1 MSHLPLRQV
10 NVDPVFTMSERIQK
24 ALAQAG
30 HGSRRQVEAWVREG
44 RIIVNSKVAT
54 LGDHITEDD
63 KVLLDGKVLRLKF
76 KQELPRKVIIY
87 HKPVGEICTRND
99 PEKRTT
105 IYDNLPRL
113 RGGRWV
119 AVGRLDVNTS
129 GLLLL
134 TTDGELAN
142 KLMHPSSQMEREYA
156 VRVLGEV
163 DRDMLKR
170 LREGVELDDGKASFD
185 TIRDAG
191 GQGAN
196 HWYHVIIKE
205 GRKRE
210 VRRLWESQG
219 VTVSRLIRVRFGD
232 ISLPRGLAAG
242 KFTDLDE
249 ASLNK
254 LLRSVGMPV
263 VEKRHGR
270 SESRTRMT
278 AKSASKP
285 DEKPKRKSRG
295 KPKGKVPVARQKKK
309 ASKRK

>member
-1 MSHLPLRQV
+1 
-10 NVDPVFTMSERIQK
+10 MSERIQK

-30 HGSRRQVEAWVREG
+30 HGSRRQVEGWVQEG
-44 RIIVNSKVAT
+44 RITVNGKVAT
-54 LGDHITEDD
+54 LGEHITEDD
-63 KVLLDGKVLRLKF
+63 RVMLDGKQLRLKF
-76 KQELPRKVIIY
+76 KQELPLKVIIY
-87 HKPVGEICTRND
+87 HKPVGEICTRID
-99 PEKRTT
+99 PEKRPT
-105 IYDNLPRL
+105 IFNNLPKL

-134 TTDGELAN
+134 TTSGELAN
-142 KLMHPSSQMEREYA
+142 KLMHPSSGMEREYA

-163 DRDMLKR
+163 DRDMLKQ
-170 LREGVELDDGKASFD
+170 LREGVVLDDGKASFD

-232 ISLPRGLAAG
+232 ITLPRGLSAG
-242 KFTDLDE
+242 KFTDLDD

-254 LLRSVGMPV
+254 LLRSVDMPAI
-263 VEKRHGR
+263 EKKHGR
-270 SESRTRMT
+270 AASRTRANPRST
-278 AKSASKP
+278 PKKL
-285 DEKPKRKSRG
+285 DDKPKTRPRA
-295 KPKGKVPVARQKKK
+295 KPKGHTPVARRKKT

>member
-1 MSHLPLRQV
+1 
-10 NVDPVFTMSERIQK
+10 MSERIQK

-30 HGSRRQVEAWVREG
+30 HGSRRQIEAWVQEG
-44 RIIVNSKVAT
+44 RIAVNGKVAT

-63 KVLLDGKVLRLKF
+63 TVLLDGKQLRLKF
-76 KQELPRKVIIY
+76 KHELPLKVIIY

-99 PEKRTT
+99 PERRAT

-129 GLLLL
+129 GMLLL
-134 TTDGELAN
+134 TTSGELAN
-142 KLMHPSSQMEREYA
+142 KLMHPSSGMEREYA

-163 DRDMLKR
+163 DRDMIKNMR
-170 LREGVELDDGKASFD
+170 AGVELEDGMAAFD

-232 ISLPRGLAAG
+232 ITLPRGLSAG
-242 KFTDLDE
+242 KFTDLDP

-254 LLRSVGMPV
+254 LLRTVDMPAI
-263 VEKRHGR
+263 EKKHGR
-270 SESRTRMT
+270 SDARTKT
-278 AKSASKP
+278 PAKPKV
-285 DEKPKRKSRG
+285 DEKPKSKKRASPKKGYAPAARRK
-295 KPKGKVPVARQKKK
+295 KPTSKVSKKK
-309 ASKRK
+309 

>member
-1 MSHLPLRQV
+1 
-10 NVDPVFTMSERIQK
+10 MSERIQK

-30 HGSRRQVEAWVREG
+30 HGSRRQVEAWVQEG
-44 RIIVNSKVAT
+44 RILVNGKVAT
-54 LGDHITEDD
+54 PGDHITEDD
-63 KVLLDGKVLRLKF
+63 KVLLDGKQLRLKF

-134 TTDGELAN
+134 TTDGALAN
-142 KLMHPSSQMEREYA
+142 KLMHPSSGMEREYA

-163 DRDMLKR
+163 DRDMLR
-170 LREGVELDDGKASFD
+170 RMREGVELDDGKASFD
-185 TIRDAG
+185 AIRDAG

-232 ISLPRGLAAG
+232 IPLPRGLPAG
-242 KFTDLDE
+242 KFRDLEE

-254 LLRSVGMPV
+254 LLRSVGLPA
-263 VEKRHGR
+263 VEKKHGR
-270 SESRTRMT
+270 AESRARSSPRSTP
-278 AKSASKP
+278 KKP
-285 DEKPKRKSRG
+285 DEKSKTRRRE
-295 KPKGKVPVARQKKK
+295 KPKGHTPVARKKK
-309 ASKRK
+309 TASKRK

>member
-1 MSHLPLRQV
+1 
-10 NVDPVFTMSERIQK
+10 MSERIQK

-30 HGSRRQVEAWVREG
+30 HGSRRQVEAWVQEG
-44 RIIVNSKVAT
+44 RITVNGKVAT
-54 LGDHITEDD
+54 LGAHITEDD
-63 KVLLDGKVLRLKF
+63 KVMLDGKQLRLKF
-76 KQELPRKVIIY
+76 KHELPLKVILY
-87 HKPVGEICTRND
+87 HKPEGEICTRND
-99 PEKRTT
+99 PEKRAT
-105 IYDNLPRL
+105 IYDNLPKL

-129 GLLLL
+129 GMLLL
-134 TTDGELAN
+134 TTSGELAN
-142 KLMHPSSQMEREYA
+142 KLMHPSSGMEREYA

-163 DRDMLKR
+163 DRDMIKNM
-170 LREGVELDDGKASFD
+170 REGVELEDGMAAFD

-232 ISLPRGLAAG
+232 ITLPRGLSAG
-242 KFTDLDE
+242 KFVDLDM

-254 LLRSVGMPV
+254 LLRTVDMPAI
-263 VEKRHGR
+263 EKKHGR
-270 SESRTRMT
+270 SDARTK
-278 AKSASKP
+278 APVKP
-285 DEKPKRKSRG
+285 KLEEKPKRKKRAS
-295 KPKGKVPVARQKKK
+295 PKKGYAPVARRKKPAKKK
-309 ASKRK
+309 

>member
-1 MSHLPLRQV
+1 
-10 NVDPVFTMSERIQK
+10 MSERIQK
-24 ALAQAG
+24 ALAHAG
-30 HGSRRQVEAWVREG
+30 HGSRRQVEAWVQEG
-44 RIIVNSKVAT
+44 RITVNGNVAT

-63 KVLLDGKVLRLKF
+63 KVLLDGKQLRLKF
-76 KQELPRKVIIY
+76 KQELPLKVIIY

-99 PEKRTT
+99 PEKRAT

-129 GLLLL
+129 GVLLL
-134 TTDGELAN
+134 TTSGELAN
-142 KLMHPSSQMEREYA
+142 KLMHPSSGMEREYA

-163 DRDMLKR
+163 DRPMLKQM
-170 LREGVELDDGKASFD
+170 REGVELEDGMAAFD

-196 HWYHVIIKE
+196 HWYHVILKE

-232 ISLPRGLAAG
+232 VILPRGLSAG
-242 KFTDLDE
+242 KFIDLDST
-249 ASLNK
+249 SLNK
-254 LLRSVGMPV
+254 LLRAVDLPAI
-263 VEKRHGR
+263 EKKHGR
-270 SESRTRMT
+270 SAARSRANPRVSRR
-278 AKSASKP
+278 AKPTGRSTTVRK
-285 DEKPKRKSRG
+285 KR
-295 KPKGKVPVARQKKK
+295 V

>member
-1 MSHLPLRQV
+1 
-10 NVDPVFTMSERIQK
+10 MSERIQK

-30 HGSRRQVEAWVREG
+30 HGSRRQVEGWVQEG
-44 RIIVNSKVAT
+44 RITVNGKAAT
-54 LGDHITEDD
+54 LGDRITEDD
-63 KVLLDGKVLRLKF
+63 KVLLDGKQLRLKF
-76 KQELPRKVIIY
+76 KQELPLKVIIY

-99 PEKRTT
+99 PEKRAT
-105 IYDNLPRL
+105 IYDSLPRL

-134 TTDGELAN
+134 TTSGELAN
-142 KLMHPSSQMEREYA
+142 KLMHPSSGMEREYA

-163 DRDMLKR
+163 DRDMLKQ
-170 LREGVELDDGKASFD
+170 LREGVELDDGKASFE

-219 VTVSRLIRVRFGD
+219 VTVSRLTRVRFGD
-232 ISLPRGLAAG
+232 ITLPRGLSAG

-254 LLRSVGMPV
+254 LLRSVGMPAI
-263 VEKRHGR
+263 EKKHGR
-270 SESRTRMT
+270 SESRTRT
-278 AKSASKP
+278 TPRSILKP
-285 DEKPKRKSRG
+285 DDKPKTRKRA
-295 KPKGKVPVARQKKK
+295 KPKGHTPVARKKK
-309 ASKRK
+309 PTSKRK

>member
-1 MSHLPLRQV
+1 MRGRETASAQL
-10 NVDPVFTMSERIQK
+10 SERIQK

-30 HGSRRQVEAWVREG
+30 HGSRRQIEAWVQEG
-44 RIIVNSKVAT
+44 RITINGKQAQ
-54 LGDHITEDD
+54 LGDHISADD
-63 KVLLDGKVLRLKF
+63 RVLLDGKQLRLKF
-76 KQELPRKVIIY
+76 KHELARKVIIY
-87 HKPVGEICTRND
+87 HKPEGEICTRSD
-99 PEKRTT
+99 PEKRKT
-105 IYDNLPRL
+105 IYDNLPKL

-134 TTDGELAN
+134 TTDGVLAN
-142 KLMHPSSQMEREYA
+142 KLMHPSSGFEREYA

-170 LREGVELDDGKASFD
+170 LRDGVELEDGKASFD

-219 VTVSRLIRVRFGD
+219 VTISRLIRVRFGD
-232 ISLPRGLAAG
+232 VILPRGLSAG
-242 KFTDLDE
+242 RFENLDE

-254 LLRSVGMPV
+254 LLRVVGMPV
-263 VEKRHGR
+263 VEKKHGR
-270 SESRTRMT
+270 SESRTRIT
-278 AKSASKP
+278 PRSNSKS
-285 DEKPKRKSRG
+285 DNKPKARLKAKPRG
-295 KPKGKVPVARQKKK
+295 RTPVARKKK
-309 ASKRK
+309 SALKRK

>member
-1 MSHLPLRQV
+1 
-10 NVDPVFTMSERIQK
+10 MSERIQK

-30 HGSRRQVEAWVREG
+30 HGSRRQVEAWVQEG
-44 RIIVNSKVAT
+44 RIIVNGKVAT
-54 LGDHITEDD
+54 LGEHITEDD
-63 KVLLDGKVLRLKF
+63 KVLLDGKQLRLKF
-76 KQELPRKVIIY
+76 KHELPLKVIIY

-99 PEKRTT
+99 PERRAT
-105 IYDNLPRL
+105 IYDNLPKL

-129 GLLLL
+129 GMLLL
-134 TTDGELAN
+134 TTSGELAN
-142 KLMHPSSQMEREYA
+142 KLMHPSSGMEREYA

-163 DRDMLKR
+163 DRDMLKQ
-170 LREGVELDDGKASFD
+170 LREGVELEDGRAAFD

-232 ISLPRGLAAG
+232 ITLPRGLAAG
-242 KFTDLDE
+242 KFVDLDM

-254 LLRSVGMPV
+254 LLRTVDMPAI
-263 VEKRHGR
+263 EKKHGR
-270 SESRTRMT
+270 SDARTKT
-278 AKSASKP
+278 APSVKP
-285 DEKPKRKSRG
+285 DEKPKTRKRS
-295 KPKGKVPVARQKKK
+295 KPKGYAPVARRKKPSSKKK
-309 ASKRK
+309 

>member
-1 MSHLPLRQV
+1 MARQREATPAA
-10 NVDPVFTMSERIQK
+10 PVSERIQK

-30 HGSRRQVEAWVREG
+30 HGSRRQIEAWVQEG
-44 RIIVNSKVAT
+44 RLTINGELAQ
-54 LGDHITEDD
+54 LGAHITENDR
-63 KVLLDGKVLRLKF
+63 VLLDGKQLRLKF
-76 KQELPRKVIIY
+76 KQDLPRKVIIY
-87 HKPVGEICTRND
+87 HKPEGEICTRSD
-99 PEKRTT
+99 PEKRRT
-105 IYDNLPRL
+105 IYDSLPKL

-119 AVGRLDVNTS
+119 SVGRLDVNTS

-134 TTDGELAN
+134 TTDGVLAN
-142 KLMHPSSQMEREYA
+142 KLMHPSSGFEREYA

-170 LREGVELDDGKASFD
+170 LREGVELEDGKASFD

-219 VTVSRLIRVRFGD
+219 VTVSRLTRVRFGD
-232 ISLPRGLAAG
+232 IILPRGLSAG

-254 LLRSVGMPV
+254 LLRTVDMPII
-263 VEKRHGR
+263 EKKHGR
-270 SESRTRMT
+270 SEARTR
-278 AKSASKP
+278 SNPRSNSKQ
-285 DEKPKRKSRG
+285 DEKPKTKKRS
-295 KPKGKVPVARQKKK
+295 KPKGYTPVARRKKPASKKK
-309 ASKRK
+309 